1 MTREQYEAMRARL
14 AEISYYEP
22 AVIDE
27 IAEQA
32 LEGVE
37 GLLARVDALE
47 AENTALR
54 DDFNTAHEYSKAAEK
69 REFEAREEVRRLQ
82 AENAALRARAVPELR
97 FNAMGVAESGQ
108 FTGCVADNG
117 DWALGMYLNGILI
130 SIEDDTGGK
139 TAMDAAFLRL
149 VGVKS

>member
-1 MTREQYEAMRARL
+1 MTREQYGAMRARL

-47 AENTALR
+47 AEN
-54 DDFNTAHEYSKAAEK
+54 
-69 REFEAREEVRRLQ
+69 
-82 AENAALRARAVPELR
+82 AALRARAVPSLEWEP
-97 FNAMGVAESGQ
+97 ASVGGHSGVTLLARSGLFQ
-108 FTGCVADNG
+108 FSAFADG
-117 DWALGMYLNGILI
+117 QWAIFLGHN
-130 SIEDDTGGK
+130 IEMKGYGGGK
-139 TAMDAAFLRL
+139 LACEAAFLRL